1 MIIREVPYGNDL
13 IIFYK
18 KNDILYKILY
28 IKESD
33 KYIILDRRKKKRK
46 KKKNQLYRFI
56 LPLLV
61 TGILVQNKRGLKLMV
76 ENPLVLAHEMTWDY
90 IDDNQKYSYM
100 IEDIMFFLDKNK
112 NWTPEQKKI
121 LIEEYKKYFLNY
133 IQYYSDDLYINTLLS
148 TRFAEVEEIEPIYH
162 ETEEG
167 VSVVTGYYNK
177 HKISVTD
184 TNESLFHEKLHA
196 DQRWEK
202 EKVMN
207 VINEYLY
214 AELFAV
220 YASEQGYNDL
230 QAMLSLIELLVSDAD
245 IKKEL
250 LNNNK
255 NGIKEKL
262 LEKFQEERETIIN
275 LNNLICQIYK
285 KEYIEYISAYQEKI
299 EFMTLYKKLY
309 EIKYN
314 SAIEDDIIVK
324 YYEYA
329 FYNNKTIDKE
339 FLINIIINDNQ
350 LKQTEKEEINIMIDK
365 CTSKAQLNEI
375 LRLARLQK
383 EVNCYLDENL
393 TRKK

>member
-1 MIIREVPYGNDL
+1 MNSMIRLN
-13 IIFYK
+13 
-18 KNDILYKILY
+18 
-28 IKESD
+28 
-33 KYIILDRRKKKRK
+33 LDMVV
-46 KKKNQLYRFI
+46 L
-56 LPLLV
+56 
-61 TGILVQNKRGLKLMV
+61 GL
-76 ENPLVLAHEMTWDY
+76 N
-90 IDDNQKYSYM
+90 
-100 IEDIMFFLDKNK
+100 
-112 NWTPEQKKI
+112 
-121 LIEEYKKYFLNY
+121 
-133 IQYYSDDLYINTLLS
+133 
-148 TRFAEVEEIEPIYH
+148 
-162 ETEEG
+162 
-167 VSVVTGYYNK
+167 
-177 HKISVTD
+177 
-184 TNESLFHEKLHA
+184 
-196 DQRWEK
+196 
-202 EKVMN
+202 
-207 VINEYLY
+207 
-214 AELFAV
+214 
-220 YASEQGYNDL
+220 
-230 QAMLSLIELLVSDAD
+230 
-245 IKKEL
+245 EL